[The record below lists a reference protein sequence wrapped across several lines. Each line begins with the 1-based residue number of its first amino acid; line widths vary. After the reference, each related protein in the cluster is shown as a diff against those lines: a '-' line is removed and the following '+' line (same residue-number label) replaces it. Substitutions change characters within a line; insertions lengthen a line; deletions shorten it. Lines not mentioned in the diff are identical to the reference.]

1 MGPLTNIALFLLAYP
16 EHARQL
22 ARIVFMGGSAS
33 VGNTSAVAEFNAAAP
48 YRRLGLAGNW
58 PLAVAAA
65 YR

>member
-1 MGPLTNIALFLLAYP
+1 
-16 EHARQL
+16 
-22 ARIVFMGGSAS
+22 MGGSAS